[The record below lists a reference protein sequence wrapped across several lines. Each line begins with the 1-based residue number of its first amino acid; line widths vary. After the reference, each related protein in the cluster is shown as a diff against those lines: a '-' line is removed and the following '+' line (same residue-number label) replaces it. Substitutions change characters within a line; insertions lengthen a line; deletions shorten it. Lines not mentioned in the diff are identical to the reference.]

1 MIKRLPI
8 LLSVL
13 LPFAAAAQ
21 KEPEMA
27 EQLRSDGKIYVV
39 IAVIALIFI
48 SLGAFLVYLERRV
61 SKLEKEIPAASS
73 NKSDSQH

>member
-1 MIKRLPI
+1 MSKRLTI

-61 SKLEKEIPAASS
+61 SKLEKEIPSATS
-73 NKSDSQH
+73 NKSDSLH

>member
-1 MIKRLPI
+1 MSKRLTI

-13 LPFAAAAQ
+13 LPFAVAAQ

-48 SLGAFLVYLERRV
+48 SLCAFLVYLERRV
-61 SKLEKEIPAASS
+61 SKLEKEIPSATS
-73 NKSDSQH
+73 NKSDSLH

>member
-1 MIKRLPI
+1 MSKRLTI

-13 LPFAAAAQ
+13 LPFAVAAQ

-61 SKLEKEIPAASS
+61 SKLEKEIPSATS
-73 NKSDSQH
+73 NKSDSLH

>member
-8 LLSVL
+8 LLSAL

-39 IAVIALIFI
+39 IAVIALICI

-73 NKSDSQH
+73 TKSDSQH

>member
-1 MIKRLPI
+1 MSKRLTI

-13 LPFAAAAQ
+13 LPFAVAAQ

-48 SLGAFLVYLERRV
+48 SLCAFLFYLERRV
-61 SKLEKEIPAASS
+61 SKLEKEIPSATS
-73 NKSDSQH
+73 NKSDSLH

>member
-1 MIKRLPI
+1 MSKRLTI

-13 LPFAAAAQ
+13 LPFAVAAQ

-48 SLGAFLVYLERRV
+48 SLSAFLVYLERRV
-61 SKLEKEIPAASS
+61 SKLEKEIPSASN
-73 NKSDSQH
+73 NKSDSLH